1 MYEFALSS
9 LLKASWET
17 IYMVFISSF
26 LSIFIGLI
34 LGTLLFISKKNQ
46 SVTNNCL
53 NHTLS
58 FIVNITR
65 SLPFIIL
72 MISVIPLTRL
82 LVGTTIG
89 TNAAIV
95 PLTIAAIPFFA
106 RICESALEEV
116 PAGLIET
123 ANAMGTTTWQLISK
137 ILIPESLP
145 SLIRGGTLTI
155 IGLIGYS
162 AMAGVVGG
170 GGLGELAINYGYQ
183 RFNVIVM
190 LETVIILIIL
200 VQCIQAFGSYLANQ
214 RQIKTM
220 LLISVALWFA
230 CIGYAIIPAQQNQDV
245 IRVGVMSGASEQ
257 IMQIASNVAKNDYG
271 INLKVIH
278 FNDYV
283 QPNTALNNNSID
295 ANIFQHAPY
304 LEGQIKAH
312 HYQLLAIAK
321 TFVYPMGYYSK
332 KIKSLKE
339 MNDGALLALPND
351 PSNEGRALLLLEN
364 IGLIKLKSGVGTFA
378 TVNDII
384 ENRHHLQFKLLDAA
398 QAPRAL
404 DDVDLVAIT
413 NDFVGPAGLDI
424 SQAVIKESKDSPYAN
439 LIVVRSEDKDNPLLQ
454 KLVDIMHSQAVIQE
468 TQKVFPNG
476 AAIPAW

>member
-17 IYMVFISSF
+17 VYMVFISSF
-26 LSIFIGLI
+26 LSIFIGLM
-34 LGTLLFISKKNQ
+34 LGTFLFITKKNQ
-46 SVTNNCL
+46 ALENNWL
-53 NHTLS
+53 NCSLG
-58 FIVNITR
+58 FLVNVTR

-72 MISVIPLTRL
+72 MIGVIPLTRL

-106 RICESALEEV
+106 RVCESALEEV

-123 ANAMGTTTWQLISK
+123 AKAMGASTRQLITK

-190 LETVIILIIL
+190 LETVIILIVL
-200 VQCIQAFGSYLANQ
+200 VQGIQAFGAYLANQ
-214 RQIKTM
+214 RQLKTM
-220 LLISVALWFA
+220 LIASIGLWFA
-230 CIGYAIIPAQQNQDV
+230 CIGYGIMPAQQNQDV

-257 IMQIASNVAKNDYG
+257 IMQVASNVAKDDYA
-271 INLKVIH
+271 INIQVVT

-304 LEGQIKAH
+304 LEGQIKTH
-312 HYQLLAIAK
+312 HYQLLPIAK
-321 TFVYPMGYYSK
+321 TFVYPMGFYSK
-332 KIKSLKE
+332 KIKTLNELK
-339 MNDGALLALPND
+339 DDALIALPND
-351 PSNEGRALLLLEN
+351 PSNEGRALLLLQDV
-364 IGLIKLKSGVGTFA
+364 GLIKLKQDVGAFA
-378 TVNDII
+378 TINDVVA
-384 ENRHHLQFKLLDAA
+384 NHHHLRFKSLDAA

-413 NDFVGPAGLDI
+413 NDFIGPSGLNI

-439 LIVVRSEDKDNPLLQ
+439 LIVVRTEDKDNPLLQ
-454 KLVDIMHSQAVIQE
+454 KLVDIMHSQAVLQE
-468 TQKVFPNG
+468 TRKMFPNG